1 MKTHHPENVR
11 IKHKYLGYLKE
22 AKGHA
27 EASLDSVAQA
37 LDRFET
43 YTHHR
48 DFKAFH
54 PEQAKA
60 FKMHLT
66 GQVSLRS
73 GERLTQAT
81 LYSTL
86 RHLRAF
92 FHWLAGQPGY
102 RSKLTYADADY
113 FNLPANDARVAKT
126 RRTTPVPTLEQITH
140 VLATMPFTADL
151 EMRNRALIA
160 FTILTGARDGAMT
173 SLKLQHVDLDQG
185 LVFQD
190 GRTVATKRGKSIT
203 TWFFPVGEEPLRIVT
218 GWIGHLRSNLLW
230 SDDDP
235 LFPRTKVGIGGT
247 GSFQALG
254 LERDCWSGATPIR
267 EIFRDAFSRAG
278 LPYFNPHSFR
288 NTLAQLGERRCANA
302 EAFKSWSQN
311 LGHEGVLTTLTS
323 YGSVEPARQAE
334 IIRGMWQRRAAADD
348 FANRIAAALQQ
359 AGIV

>member
-43 YTHHR
+43 YTHRR

-60 FKMHLT
+60 FKAHLT

-113 FNLPANDARVAKT
+113 QSAGKRC
-126 RRTTPVPTLEQITH
+126 
-140 VLATMPFTADL
+140 ADRQNAPD
-151 EMRNRALIA
+151 EA
-160 FTILTGARDGAMT
+160 GAD
-173 SLKLQHVDLDQG
+173 
-185 LVFQD
+185 
-190 GRTVATKRGKSIT
+190 
-203 TWFFPVGEEPLRIVT
+203 
-218 GWIGHLRSNLLW
+218 
-230 SDDDP
+230 
-235 LFPRTKVGIGGT
+235 
-247 GSFQALG
+247 
-254 LERDCWSGATPIR
+254 
-267 EIFRDAFSRAG
+267 SRA
-278 LPYFNPHSFR
+278 
-288 NTLAQLGERRCANA
+288 
-302 EAFKSWSQN
+302 
-311 LGHEGVLTTLTS
+311 
-323 YGSVEPARQAE
+323 
-334 IIRGMWQRRAAADD
+334 D
-348 FANRIAAALQQ
+348 
-359 AGIV
+359 